1 MSPFTVITNT
11 TWYEH
16 PSRSLAMSNEADV
29 LIIGAGLAG
38 LTAARVL
45 RAYGVKSLIL
55 EARNRL
61 GGRANSLKLEGN
73 GLEAELAEEGCNYLH
88 GCNSEHPL
96 FQLAAR
102 LGIPTAIAAG
112 DLGCQYCGWESA
124 ELAEWHDAATGQQ
137 IPMEEV
143 LDVVLLLQQVT
154 YGMAVLAKDDAI
166 KETHPTAEVLFQK
179 ALQEVL
185 QRRVLAQRRASPV
198 LTSREEALL
207 YKIRGRHFGYVAPC
221 SRMPPTTMMSCSS
234 PTRAAKAFQD
244 GNWPHSDE
252 GLWDGMLRLWQRKMA
267 IIQSLPPGAGAAV
280 VDEPED
286 EMEDRLLLGGGFRTF
301 IDCLAKD
308 LSIHLSDPVKEVLQE
323 QKCVQMSLSSG
334 QRFKGTFG
342 IVTVPSGVLAQ
353 LHPDSQI
360 QFQPPLP
367 LEKLRAIKRLSIPQW
382 GACTHEKVLL
392 RWAPNDPF
400 VTRKLDIQG
409 AALQFETTDTRFHFL
424 NLHKYGRKGQLLC
437 HIWGDAQ
444 WEAHKQLQDEEVVSE
459 VVKGLRAMFSDE
471 QDLISFPPLWKVTRW
486 SLDPFALGAY
496 TEFQDVM
503 ASEEDRDI
511 YMRAHGRLLFAG
523 EGAIPGDFGAQ
534 CTHGA
539 VLSGAHAA
547 MTLLEST
554 FHQANPMAL
563 RGDGPLGI
571 DVKSLV
577 EVLATGVEATKKWD
591 KVMVDL
597 RNIL

>member
-1 MSPFTVITNT
+1 MDSKHGFFSLSVNIYIITNT
-11 TWYEH
+11 TWYKH
-16 PSRSLAMSNEADV
+16 SLQSLAMSNEADV

-45 RAYGVKSLIL
+45 RAYGVKSLVL

-73 GLEAELAEEGCNYLH
+73 GLEAEVAEEGCNYLH

-96 FQLAAR
+96 FRLAAR
-102 LGIPTAIAAG
+102 LGIPTAIATG

-124 ELAEWHDAATGQQ
+124 ELAEWYDATTGQQ

-185 QRRVLAQRRASPV
+185 QRRVVAQRRASPA

-221 SRMPPTTMMSCSS
+221 SRMPPTTMVSYSS
-234 PTRAAKAFQD
+234 PTRAAKVFQD

-267 IIQSLPPGAGAAV
+267 IIQSLPPGAGATV

-308 LSIHLSDPVKEVLQE
+308 LSIHLSDPVKEVLQD

-334 QRFKGTFG
+334 RRFQGAFG
-342 IVTVPSGVLAQ
+342 IVTVPSGVLAE

-409 AALQFETTDTRFHFL
+409 AALQFETTDARFHFL

-444 WEAHKQLQDEEVVSE
+444 WEGHKQLQDEEVVSE

-554 FHQANPMAL
+554 FHQAKPMAL

-577 EVLATGVEATKKWD
+577 DVLATGVEATEK
-591 KVMVDL
+591 
-597 RNIL
+597 